1 VTHFDFGEFW
11 TLQAE
16 RPLSQ
21 LPRNGADSTGRCNT
35 TWYKSYFLK
44 GGVHEPRETMEAIF
58 GPEGRY
64 VEPLEGWTVFK

>member
-1 VTHFDFGEFW
+1 MYEADFQHRPDFDHIPV
-11 TLQAE
+11 
-16 RPLSQ
+16 RPA
-21 LPRNGADSTGRCNT
+21 GSTGRCNT
-35 TWYKSYFLK
+35 TWYKSFFLK